1 MVRLALRR
9 RIRGVQE
16 PLVAHVAFTAA
27 EENVWTLLP
36 LHTLV
41 TVKDMEVEMKKKPK
55 KHTYVS
61 SLSTQQ
67 TAEDMGVY
75 FLECK

>member
-1 MVRLALRR
+1 MWVALRR
-9 RIRGVQE
+9 FRGIQE

-41 TVKDMEVEMKKKPK
+41 TAEDMEVEIRNKEP
-55 KHTYVS
+55 TNLSS
-61 SLSTQQ
+61 SLRR
-67 TAEDMGVY
+67 AKDVGAIY
-75 FLECK
+75 FI

>member
-1 MVRLALRR
+1 MVRVTLWG

-27 EENVWTLLP
+27 EENVRTLLP

-41 TVKDMEVEMKKKPK
+41 TAEDMEVEMRNKKNTLPNLSL
-55 KHTYVS
+55 S
-61 SLSTQQ
+61 SLH
-67 TAEDMGVY
+67 TAKDIEPI
-75 FLECK
+75 